1 MVKTIVSDEVY
12 YSVSS
17 FSSASFSQ
25 IYIYIPDFS
34 IYGLEKTNG
43 YVSIMTRNRNFIH
56 KKFHK
61 RVAKILI
68 KKIISGVYS
77 YDRINPMAQQYVPTN
92 FVKFYF
98 CVIYDKYHNNN
109 YNATFDFSK
118 WYENCKSK

>member
-12 YSVSS
+12 YSVYSS
-17 FSSASFSQ
+17 SSGSLSQ

-34 IYGLEKTNG
+34 YYGLEKTNG

-68 KKIISGVYS
+68 KKITSGVYS
-77 YDRINPMAQQYVPTN
+77 YDRINPPAGQCFPN
-92 FVKFYF
+92 FVKFCFY
-98 CVIYDKYHNNN
+98 VIYDKYHNSN

-118 WYENCKSK
+118 WYENCKS